1 MSIEDHVL
9 AMLSGRNARLAR
21 LDIAEAINRWPLIV
35 YLAWQ
40 DVRAR
45 YRRSV
50 LGPSWLTIS
59 VAVQIGALGLVY
71 GGLFRLGTSDYL
83 PHLATGM
90 TVWALMAGMINEG
103 CNCFIVAEPYLKQGA
118 LPKAMFPARVVLRCL
133 FNFAHDVIIVVIVLV
148 IFPISLGWQTILAL
162 PGLALL
168 AINGYWVGLLVGV
181 LCTRFRDLPPIM
193 TSVVQVAFFV
203 TPVIWVPASL
213 TGHMAARI
221 LAYNPF
227 ALFLS
232 LVRAPL
238 LGETVP
244 ITSWL
249 VALTITIAGLAIAFA
264 VFARFRARITYW
276 L

>member
-9 AMLSGRNARLAR
+9 AMLSGRNVRLAW
-21 LDIAEAINRWPLIV
+21 LDVAEAIRRWPLIV

-59 VAVQIGALGLVY
+59 VAVQIAALGLVY

-90 TVWALMAGMINEG
+90 TVWALMAGMINDG
-103 CNCFIVAEPYLKQGA
+103 CNSFIAAEIYLKQGA
-118 LPKAMFPARVVLRCL
+118 LPKAMFPARVVLRCF
-133 FNFAHDVIIVVIVLV
+133 FNFGHDLIIVVIVLA
-148 IFPISLGWQTILAL
+148 IFPVSLGWQTALAL
-162 PGLALL
+162 PGLLLL
-168 AINGYWVGLLVGV
+168 AINGFWVGLLAGL

-193 TSVVQVAFFV
+193 TSIVQVAFFV

-213 TGHMAARI
+213 TGHTAARI
-221 LAYNPF
+221 LALNPF

-238 LGETVP
+238 LGESVP

-249 VALTITIAGLAIAFA
+249 IALAITFFGLALAFA